1 MPRKP
6 EFAPEEKE
14 LAENLKVGKCCI
26 FAGAGVSTAIIH
38 LDPNISKANANII
51 KSTVGSWAGFLRAVA
66 IEFVKTYAASELP
79 LKDIEDFFDFRYY
92 IDRVINNYFENKE
105 VQKNEIIEAVK
116 DDILNGKEFSKNES
130 IIKIKNSG
138 DNSVSEINI
147 EVRRIMLVVNRVFTC
162 LIPQSLRDLNNAT
175 IKMAEEFFSL
185 LLEAVLISWGNSA
198 EIPKSTNLLT
208 QLINKM
214 NDILGFIQS
223 DNVWKRGSRSVQRR
237 IDELNKKIDQVQ
249 NENAKEKFK
258 YFKDRYTELKPLFDK
273 FSGDNAEESEY
284 AKKFNKDF
292 QYTLAG
298 VMSVNDNNLTQT
310 FRHLAEL
317 VFSPLKS
324 NPHSPLA
331 NALNIICENNVLL
344 TSNYDTFLESALV
357 RNALDY
363 MEDLSDSNQLD
374 YIIPNDLE
382 NDYKFHNRF
391 VIHLHG
397 LYYDKGSFVIS
408 EKEYKDT
415 TNSFVKFMMTL
426 ILEKKRS
433 LVFIG
438 VSASGWTDW
447 HMSFVFRILANRYYK
462 NEKEEEKIN
471 HPYHYW
477 VVKRGNDFPKVK
489 DFPESWKDH
498 NEKELTLRYI
508 KEKVKL
514 VVYGDSYDDL
524 APYLVYIMKNEI

>member
-1 MPRKP
+1 MSRKP

-51 KSTVGSWAGFLRAVA
+51 KLTVGSWAVRAVA
-66 IEFVKTYAASELP
+66 IEFVKTYAALELS

-92 IDRVINNYFENKE
+92 IDRKSK
-105 VQKNEIIEAVK
+105 KNEIIEAIK
-116 DDILNGKEFSKNES
+116 DDILHGKEFSKNES
-130 IIKIKNSG
+130 IIKIKNNA

-147 EVRRIMLVVNRVFTC
+147 EVRRIILVVNRVFTC
-162 LIPQSLRDLNNAT
+162 LIPQ
-175 IKMAEEFFSL
+175 
-185 LLEAVLISWGNSA
+185 
-198 EIPKSTNLLT
+198 
-208 QLINKM
+208 
-214 NDILGFIQS
+214 FIQS

-310 FRHLAEL
+310 FRHLAKL

-447 HMSFVFRILANRYYK
+447 HMFFVFRILANRYYK
-462 NEKEEEKIN
+462 NEKEEEKSN

-524 APYLVYIMKNEI
+524 APYL